1 MAIGA
6 ILDENGLSVKSYREI
21 REELEKGM
29 QGIFGTDL
37 ILDPSSPDGQ
47 MIDLFGYAY
56 DEVKEALQGA
66 ISNLDVASAEGV
78 FLDNLA
84 TLKGVKRQTGETDD
98 SLRERVLSAENKGL
112 ATFDGMLTYLR
123 DNLGPLVSLEENA
136 EPEENSY
143 GVPGHSFAVYIP
155 ESYSE
160 IDDDDIA
167 QAIWN
172 CKPAGIK
179 AFGTSSGTAKD
190 ILGAEHTVKFF
201 RVELTTPF
209 FMRVTV
215 TEYTEETLPT
225 DYQYQLKEYIA
236 NWAVTEY
243 TRGKDIIPQRAIQA
257 VYKVPGIDTVNIEV
271 SLDGSEWQ
279 TTRIPVPEAGF
290 ASLPVENITIVGP

>member
-1 MAIGA
+1 MAIGV
-6 ILDENGLSVKSYREI
+6 ILEDDGLSVKSYREI

-29 QGIFGTDL
+29 EDIFGSDL

-47 MIDLFGYAY
+47 LIDLFGYAY

-66 ISNLDVASAEGV
+66 ISNLDVASATGV

-84 TLKGVKRQTGETDD
+84 ALKGIKRGSGEDDD
-98 SLRERVLSAENKGL
+98 SLRARVLSAENKGL

-123 DNLGPLVSLEENA
+123 DHLGPLVSMEENP
-136 EPEENSY
+136 EPQANSY

-155 ESYSE
+155 VSYSDLE
-160 IDDDDIA
+160 DDDIA

-172 CKPAGIK
+172 CKPAGVK
-179 AFGTSSGTAKD
+179 SYGTTSGTATD
-190 ILGAEHTVKFF
+190 VAGTEHTVKFF

-209 FMRVTV
+209 YMRVTI

-225 DYQYQLKEYIA
+225 DYQYQLKETIA

-271 SLDGSEWQ
+271 STNGSTWQ
-279 TTRIPVPEAGF
+279 TARIPVPEAGF
-290 ASLPVENITIVGP
+290 ASLPAENITVVGP